1 MTEAQ
6 KPKAK
11 FSDFFDHVS
20 LVMFGLGFAAGMPN
34 LLAGANWALGTWMRE
49 AGIGLAL
56 IGIMGL
62 VTISYALK
70 FIWAPL
76 VDRIGIPVLDGIL
89 GRRRAWMLVT
99 QILATICLIVLS
111 TIDPQTNFKAFAA
124 TAAVLAFV
132 GSNQD
137 IAIDAWRIE
146 VSPSEEKLG
155 ILTTMY
161 QFGYRLAFI
170 VAGAVPLYISQY
182 FNGNDYAQKGW
193 SIAYLAMAG
202 LMIFPIIAT
211 LNAPRELVPPAPR
224 WTAPA
229 DIPRRKLLE
238 IMEYLVRLAILGFGA
253 VFVAT
258 GLSGKAEA
266 SSWLLG
272 GLYGGAELMK
282 KALEAKPWGVWQQV
296 GYAFFGLAVI
306 FFAALP
312 LPKVKTVP
320 SAYFKSAFIDPLAD
334 YFKRFESVATLI
346 LVFICVYRVVEFLL
360 NITSAL
366 YIDAGFT
373 KAEIATA
380 TKVFGVVMLMIG
392 TAMSAWGINKFGLL
406 KCLVFGAFFQPLSHL
421 PFIGICYF
429 GNANIPFFEMLHIQP
444 FLWAA
449 VGFDNIASAF
459 AGTCLIV
466 YMSRLTKVGFTATQY
481 ALFSSLYALPGKL
494 ISAMSGRVVE
504 GAATASH
511 DGFMAFLTPLF
522 THVALGSF
530 AIPAQKLG
538 VSAQALASGYAMFF
552 IYTILMGIFGVI
564 LAYMIA
570 SGKPKQLVEGH
581 V

>member
-1 MTEAQ
+1 MADAK
-6 KPKAK
+6 KPKIGFK
-11 FSDFFDHVS
+11 EFFDKVS

-49 AGIGLAL
+49 AGISLAL

-62 VTISYALK
+62 ATISYALK

-76 VDRIGIPVLDGIL
+76 VDRIGIPILDGLL
-89 GRRRAWMLVT
+89 GRRRSWMLVT
-99 QILATICLIVLS
+99 QILAMISLVILS
-111 TIDPQTNFKAFAA
+111 RLDPQNNFKMFAA
-124 TAAVLAFV
+124 IAALLAFI

-182 FNGNDYAQKGW
+182 FNGNVYAQKGW
-193 SIAYLAMAG
+193 SIAYLCMAG
-202 LMIFPIIAT
+202 LMVFPIIAT
-211 LNAPRELVPPAPR
+211 LFAPRELVPPAPR
-224 WTAPA
+224 WTAPS
-229 DIPRRKLLE
+229 DIPRRPFAEVL
-238 IMEYLVRLAILGFGA
+238 EYLLRLGVLAFGA

-266 SSWLLG
+266 SAWLIG
-272 GLYGGAELMK
+272 DLYGGFDAMK

-296 GYAFFGLAVI
+296 GYAIFGLAII
-306 FFAALP
+306 FLAAMP
-312 LPKVKTVP
+312 LPKIKTVP
-320 SAYFKSAFIDPLAD
+320 SAYFKSAFIDPMAD
-334 YFKRFESVATLI
+334 YFKRFEGVATLI
-346 LVFICVYRVVEFLL
+346 LVFICVYRIVEFLL
-360 NITSAL
+360 NITGAL

-373 KAEIATA
+373 KAQIATA
-380 TKVFGVVMLMIG
+380 TKVFGVVMLLIG
-392 TAMSAWGINKFGLL
+392 TAASAWGINKFGLL
-406 KCLVFGAFFQPLSHL
+406 KCLVFGAFFQPLSHI
-421 PFIGICYF
+421 PFLGICYF

-444 FLWAA
+444 WLWAA
-449 VGFDNIASAF
+449 VGVDNVASAF

-522 THVALGSF
+522 THVADGSF
-530 AIPAQKLG
+530 ATPAQKLG
-538 VSAQALASGYAMFF
+538 VSAQALAAGYALFF
-552 IYTILMGIFGVI
+552 IYTIVMGIFGVA

-570 SGKPKQLVEGH
+570 SGKPKQLVEAH